1 MMLIN
6 KVFYICMT
14 LLGFSN
20 PTEKRDKQI
29 ISNHKF
35 FLHFEQYV
43 LSPNVFIHFKE
54 LMKIWFTRKQH
65 HHRSH
70 EFL

>member
-1 MMLIN
+1 MLNN
-6 KVFYICMT
+6 KVFFIYMT

-35 FLHFEQYV
+35 FLHFEHMYCKQMF
-43 LSPNVFIHFKE
+43 FIHFKE
-54 LMKIWFTRKQH
+54 LMKILLTRKQ
-65 HHRSH
+65 
-70 EFL
+70 